1 MVKPRLATAGSGG
14 PRKTSQRCNNGAG
27 YWLGRYRGAPVLQRR
42 AWHRLSVPKQR
53 HFQQK
58 TNLERDISNLNVHS
72 IKPPPIVPQSPP
84 VPLSSH
90 PPSREHRNHVQ
101 NWSQSRIGFG
111 LCLTQGPF
119 ALSAPSSATFS
130 RNRNRQTDS
139 DSVAKQVAPS
149 ARLPGIA
156 QQRRALSIHE
166 YISADLLNQ
175 VRILCASPARSSP
188 SHSDPKKIVWHW
200 RPQRLCREDG
210 RRG

>member
-1 MVKPRLATAGSGG
+1 MVKPRLAVGDLGKPVSAVTTGLAIGSGDTVELQFCNVAPG
-14 PRKTSQRCNNGAG
+14 TGSQ
-27 YWLGRYRGAPVLQRR
+27 YPS
-42 AWHRLSVPKQR
+42 SVISSKKP
-53 HFQQK
+53 
-58 TNLERDISNLNVHS
+58 TYISNLNVHS
-72 IKPPPIVPQSPP
+72 IKPPIVPQSPP

-111 LCLTQGPF
+111 LCLIQGPF
-119 ALSAPSSATFS
+119 ALSAPSATFS
-130 RNRNRQTDS
+130 RNRNHQTDS
-139 DSVAKQVAPS
+139 NSVANQVAPS
-149 ARLPGIA
+149 ARLPGIV